1 MVKEVVDLYLRYEQ
15 CIRLLSCILLA
26 VLTAEKYC
34 FFIMILGCVYG
45 GISDINLFFFITNN
59 CSLGLI
65 FAFVQLRNVLGL
77 MRRGGN
83 LRFEVS
89 FISN

>member
-34 FFIMILGCVYG
+34 
-45 GISDINLFFFITNN
+45 FFITNN